1 MSPDALIHSLNEA
14 QRAAVTAPLGPV
26 LVLAGAGSGKTRVL
40 THRAAWLILEHGVSP
55 HGLMAVTFTNKAAA
69 EMRGR
74 IESLL
79 GMPADPLWIGTFHG
93 LSHRML
99 RRHWR
104 EARLPQSFQILDD
117 DDQQRLVRRI
127 IREQKLDEQR
137 WVPREVQNFI
147 NNNKDE
153 GRRAKKL
160 DDRNDPTR
168 QQLIRLYALY
178 EARCEQAG
186 VVDFAELLLR
196 SVEMLRDVPDLGDYY
211 RERFGHVLVD
221 EFQDTNGIQ
230 YEWLKVLVGKS
241 GAPFVVGDD
250 DQCLAAGTSVTM
262 GDGSIKPIETVM
274 PGDRVMSSYGAGDFR
289 PAAVAARFAK
299 RRRGPMI
306 SLHLQSGAVIKS
318 TPEHTHFAGYVLG
331 ETPQT
336 HFLYLMYKSGIGY
349 RLGTSQV
356 YTNGQ
361 VKPVVGFRRRAVQ
374 EHADAAWIIR
384 THTTENQA
392 RLDEMVSSLRYGL
405 PTLPFVPRKGKARN
419 GLVHDSRL
427 IAEVFSS
434 VDTTAAAL
442 RLLEDVGLDP
452 ERPHHT
458 PQGRDSRRR
467 NIVIT
472 LCGDRRGARPMHRIS
487 IIGIDRKDAAALT
500 ALGLSVRPAGYLKKS
515 WRFETVRADFG
526 EIMTIARRIRD
537 KFDDARY
544 VLQAHMLN
552 RSLPFITA
560 SSIRPGMV
568 VATAAGRF
576 DTVNRIEHEECEGQ
590 VYDLNVDC
598 THNFIANGVVTHNSI
613 YRWRGARVE
622 NMQQVR
628 REFGATVYKLEQ
640 NYRSTEVI
648 LAAANAVIAKNTDR
662 MGKELW
668 TATKGGEPIR
678 VYAAFNERDE
688 ADFVIERIREHERR
702 GLPLAA
708 AAVLYR
714 SNAQSRAFEE
724 VLMAS
729 RIPYRVYGG
738 LRFFERAEIKD
749 ALSYLRLTQSRA
761 DDLAF
766 ERIVNLPTRGIGG
779 ATLELLRADA
789 REHGRSLWDAG
800 HALLPTLP
808 GRAASALNGFF
819 ALIDRL
825 AAAIAE
831 LPLHEQ
837 VQAVI
842 QGSGLRDHHAK
853 VKDNKGEA
861 RVENLDE
868 LVNAAEGFEPDN
880 DDGLSPLGAFL
891 AHATL
896 ESGETQAA
904 TGLDCVQLMTL
915 HAAKGLEFPT
925 VFVVGLEE
933 GLFPSDH
940 SALDADRLPEER
952 RLCYVGLTR
961 AMQRLYLTHAESRR
975 IFGRTAYRDPSRF
988 LSELPPEALEDVRP
1002 RISVSRPLYTAPGPA
1017 IIRRGDIVEAAETR
1031 RRSRAAT
1038 PIAGEDV
1045 PMRLGSRVRHPKF
1058 GEGTILRFEGVGESR
1073 QVHVNFEQAGQKWLM
1088 YELARLEQ
1096 IR

>member
-1 MSPDALIHSLNEA
+1 MSPHELLESLNDA

-40 THRAAWLILEHGVSP
+40 THRAAWLILEHDVSP

-147 NNNKDE
+147 NSNKDE
-153 GRRAKKL
+153 GRRSKKL
-160 DDRNDPTR
+160 DARNDPTR
-168 QQLIRLYALY
+168 HQFIKLYSIY

-186 VVDFAELLLR
+186 VVDFAELLL
-196 SVEMLRDVPDLGDYY
+196 SSFELLRDVPELGEYY
-211 RERFGHVLVD
+211 RERFGHILVD

-230 YEWLKVLVGKS
+230 YEWLKVLAGKT

-250 DQCLAAGTSVTM
+250 DQSV
-262 GDGSIKPIETVM
+262 
-274 PGDRVMSSYGAGDFR
+274 
-289 PAAVAARFAK
+289 
-299 RRRGPMI
+299 
-306 SLHLQSGAVIKS
+306 
-318 TPEHTHFAGYVLG
+318 
-331 ETPQT
+331 
-336 HFLYLMYKSGIGY
+336 
-349 RLGTSQV
+349 
-356 YTNGQ
+356 
-361 VKPVVGFRRRAVQ
+361 
-374 EHADAAWIIR
+374 
-384 THTTENQA
+384 
-392 RLDEMVSSLRYGL
+392 
-405 PTLPFVPRKGKARN
+405 
-419 GLVHDSRL
+419 
-427 IAEVFSS
+427 
-434 VDTTAAAL
+434 
-442 RLLEDVGLDP
+442 
-452 ERPHHT
+452 
-458 PQGRDSRRR
+458 
-467 NIVIT
+467 
-472 LCGDRRGARPMHRIS
+472 
-487 IIGIDRKDAAALT
+487 
-500 ALGLSVRPAGYLKKS
+500 
-515 WRFETVRADFG
+515 
-526 EIMTIARRIRD
+526 
-537 KFDDARY
+537 
-544 VLQAHMLN
+544 
-552 RSLPFITA
+552 
-560 SSIRPGMV
+560 
-568 VATAAGRF
+568 
-576 DTVNRIEHEECEGQ
+576 
-590 VYDLNVDC
+590 
-598 THNFIANGVVTHNSI
+598 

-622 NMQQVR
+622 NMQHFR

-640 NYRSTEVI
+640 NYRSTAVI

-668 TATKGGEPIR
+668 TAAQGGEPIR
-678 VYAAFNERDE
+678 VYAAYNERDE

-761 DDLAF
+761 DDIAF
-766 ERIVNLPTRGIGG
+766 ERVVNLPVRGIGG
-779 ATLELLRADA
+779 ATLELLRAAA
-789 REHGRSLWDAG
+789 RDHGRSLWDAG
-800 HALLPTLP
+800 QALLPALP
-808 GRAASALNGFF
+808 SRAATALRGFF

-842 QGSGLRDHHAK
+842 LGSGLRDHHAK
-853 VKDNKGEA
+853 EKDNKGEA

-868 LVNAAEGFEPDN
+868 LVNAAEGFEPDH

-896 ESGETQAA
+896 ESGEMQAA

-933 GLFPSDH
+933 GLFPSEH
-940 SALDADRLPEER
+940 SAFDADRLPEER

-1017 IIRRGDIVEAAETR
+1017 IVRRGEVVDAAETR
-1031 RRSRAAT
+1031 RRSRAAA

-1045 PMRLGSRVRHPKF
+1045 PMRLGSRVRHAKF

>member
-1 MSPDALIHSLNEA
+1 MSGRDLLQSLNDA
-14 QRAAVTAPLGPV
+14 QREAVTAPLGAV

-93 LSHRML
+93 LAHRML

-104 EARLPQSFQILDD
+104 EARLPQSFQILDQ
-117 DDQQRLVRRI
+117 DDQERLVRRI
-127 IREQKLDEQR
+127 IRDQQLDEQR
-137 WVPREVQNFI
+137 WVPREVQGFI
-147 NNNKDE
+147 NANKDE

-160 DDRNDPTR
+160 DDRGDLTR
-168 QQLIRLYALY
+168 QQLIRLYSTY
-178 EARCEQAG
+178 EQRCEQAG

-196 SVEMLRDVPDLGDYY
+196 SFEVLRDVPDLGNYY
-211 RERFGHVLVD
+211 RERFRHLLVD

-230 YEWLKVLVGKS
+230 YDWLKQIAGKT

-250 DQCLAAGTSVTM
+250 DQCLAAGTPVTM
-262 GDGSIKPIETVM
+262 GDGSIRPIEEVS
-274 PGDRVMSSYGAGDFR
+274 PGDEVLSSYGRGDFR
-289 PAAVAARFAK
+289 PATVTDRFAK
-299 RRRGPMI
+299 DRSGTMI
-306 SLHLQSGAVIKS
+306 SVHLRSGKVIES

-331 ETPQT
+331 KTPQT
-336 HFLYLMYKSGIGY
+336 HFLYLMHKRGVGY

-356 YTNGQ
+356 YTKGQ
-361 VKPVVGFRRRAVQ
+361 AKPIVGFRQRVAQERA
-374 EHADAAWIIR
+374 DGAWIIR
-384 THTTENQA
+384 THATENLA
-392 RLDEMVSSLRYGL
+392 RMDEMITALRYGL
-405 PTLPFVPRKGKARN
+405 PTLPFVPRKGTSRN
-419 GLVHDSRL
+419 GLVHDAEL
-427 IAEVFSS
+427 IARVFASI
-434 VDTTAAAL
+434 DTTEHGR

-452 ERPHHT
+452 DRPHHH
-458 PQGRDSRRR
+458 PRGRNSRRR

-472 LCGDRRGARPMHRIS
+472 LCADHRGGSPMHRIA
-487 IIGIDRKDAAALT
+487 IVGVDRSDAAALES
-500 ALGLSVRPAGYLKKS
+500 LGLSVRYYGGKKKS
-515 WRFETVRADFG
+515 WRFDALRTDFG
-526 EIMTIARRIRD
+526 ELMGIARRIRER
-537 KFDDARY
+537 FDDAHY
-544 VLQAHMLN
+544 VLQGHMLD
-552 RSLPFITA
+552 RSLPFTNA
-560 SSIRPGMV
+560 SGIRPGMV
-568 VATAAGRF
+568 MATGNGDFEVVERVEYSDS
-576 DTVNRIEHEECEGQ
+576 DTR
-590 VYDLNVDC
+590 VYDLNIAR
-598 THNFIANGVVTHNSI
+598 THNFVANGVVTHNSI

-622 NMQQVR
+622 NMQHFR
-628 REFGATVYKLEQ
+628 REFGAAVYRLEQ
-640 NYRSTEVI
+640 NYRSTQVI
-648 LAAANAVIAKNTDR
+648 LGAANAIIARNTDR

-678 VYAAFNERDE
+678 VYAAYNERDE
-688 ADFVIERIREHERR
+688 ADFVIDRIREHQRR

-724 VLMAS
+724 VLMAA

-749 ALSYLRLTQSRA
+749 ALAYLRLTQSRS
-761 DDLAF
+761 DDVAF
-766 ERIVNLPTRGIGG
+766 ERVVNLPARGIGG
-779 ATLELLRADA
+779 ATLEQLRNDA

-800 HALLPTLP
+800 QALAQSLPA
-808 GRAASALNGFF
+808 RAANALRGFF

-825 AAAIAE
+825 AAEIAD

-853 VKDNKGEA
+853 EKDNKGEA

-868 LVNAAEGFEPDN
+868 LVNAAEGFVPEN

-896 ESGETQAA
+896 ESGEMQAA

-933 GLFPSDH
+933 GLFPSEH

-1002 RISVSRPLYTAPGPA
+1002 RVSVSRPLYTAPGPA
-1017 IIRRGDIVEAAETR
+1017 IARSDLAAQAADTR
-1031 RRSRAAT
+1031 RRSRAAA
-1038 PIAGEDV
+1038 PIAGEDM
-1045 PMRLGSRVRHPKF
+1045 PMRLGTRVRHPKF
-1058 GEGTILRFEGVGESR
+1058 GEGTILRFEGSGESR
-1073 QVHVNFEQAGQKWLM
+1073 QVHVNFESAGQKWLM

>member
-1 MSPDALIHSLNEA
+1 MTPDAFLESLNDA
-14 QRAAVTAPLGPV
+14 QRAAVTAPLGPI

-74 IESLL
+74 IETLL

-93 LSHRML
+93 LAHRML

-147 NNNKDE
+147 NAHKDE
-153 GRRAKKL
+153 GRRSRKM
-160 DDRNDPTR
+160 DDRGDPTR
-168 QQLIRLYALY
+168 QQLIRLYAQY

-196 SVEMLRDVPDLGDYY
+196 SFETLRDVPELGSYY
-211 RERFGHVLVD
+211 SGRFRHLLVD

-230 YEWLKVLVGKS
+230 YAWLKQIAGRT
-241 GAPFVVGDD
+241 GASFVVGDD
-250 DQCLAAGTSVTM
+250 DQ
-262 GDGSIKPIETVM
+262 
-274 PGDRVMSSYGAGDFR
+274 
-289 PAAVAARFAK
+289 
-299 RRRGPMI
+299 
-306 SLHLQSGAVIKS
+306 
-318 TPEHTHFAGYVLG
+318 
-331 ETPQT
+331 
-336 HFLYLMYKSGIGY
+336 
-349 RLGTSQV
+349 
-356 YTNGQ
+356 
-361 VKPVVGFRRRAVQ
+361 
-374 EHADAAWIIR
+374 
-384 THTTENQA
+384 
-392 RLDEMVSSLRYGL
+392 
-405 PTLPFVPRKGKARN
+405 
-419 GLVHDSRL
+419 
-427 IAEVFSS
+427 
-434 VDTTAAAL
+434 
-442 RLLEDVGLDP
+442 
-452 ERPHHT
+452 
-458 PQGRDSRRR
+458 
-467 NIVIT
+467 
-472 LCGDRRGARPMHRIS
+472 
-487 IIGIDRKDAAALT
+487 
-500 ALGLSVRPAGYLKKS
+500 
-515 WRFETVRADFG
+515 
-526 EIMTIARRIRD
+526 
-537 KFDDARY
+537 
-544 VLQAHMLN
+544 
-552 RSLPFITA
+552 
-560 SSIRPGMV
+560 
-568 VATAAGRF
+568 
-576 DTVNRIEHEECEGQ
+576 
-590 VYDLNVDC
+590 
-598 THNFIANGVVTHNSI
+598 SI

-622 NMQQVR
+622 NMQHFK
-628 REFGATVYKLEQ
+628 REFGATVYRLEQ
-640 NYRSTEVI
+640 NYRSTAVI
-648 LAAANAVIAKNTDR
+648 LGAANAIIAKNTDR

-668 TATKGGEPIR
+668 TAAKGGEPIR

-688 ADFVIERIREHERR
+688 ADFVIERIREHQHR
-702 GLPLAA
+702 GLPLAD

-724 VLMAS
+724 ALMAS

-749 ALSYLRLTQSRA
+749 ALCYLRLTRSRL
-761 DDLAF
+761 DDIAF
-766 ERIVNLPTRGIGG
+766 ERVVNLPARGIGA

-789 REHGRSLWDAG
+789 RGKGRSLWDAG
-800 HALLPTLP
+800 QALLPTMP
-808 GRAASALNGFF
+808 ARAASALGGFF

-825 AAAIAE
+825 AATIAE

-868 LVNAAEGFEPDN
+868 LVNAAEGFTPEN
-880 DDGLSPLGAFL
+880 DDGLSPLDAFL

-904 TGLDCVQLMTL
+904 TGLDCAQLMTL

-933 GLFPSDH
+933 GLFPSEH
-940 SALDADRLPEER
+940 SACDADRLPEER

-975 IFGRTAYRDPSRF
+975 IFGRTSYRDPSRF

-1017 IIRRGDIVEAAETR
+1017 IVRRESAHVSGH
-1031 RRSRAAT
+1031 RRSRLAA
-1038 PIAGEDV
+1038 PVQGEDT
-1045 PMRLGSRVRHPKF
+1045 PMRLGTRVRHAKF
-1058 GEGTILRFEGVGESR
+1058 GEGTILRFEGAGESR
-1073 QVHVNFEQAGQKWLM
+1073 QVHVNFEQVGQKWLM

-1096 IR
+1096 VR

>member
-1 MSPDALIHSLNEA
+1 MPRQDFLESLNDA

-93 LSHRML
+93 LAHRML

-117 DDQQRLVRRI
+117 DDQHRIVRRL

-147 NNNKDE
+147 NAQKDA
-153 GRRAKKL
+153 GRRSKKM
-160 DDRNDPTR
+160 DDRGDPTR

-196 SVEMLRDVPDLGDYY
+196 SFETLRDVPELGEYY
-211 RERFGHVLVD
+211 RERFRHLLVD

-230 YEWLKVLVGKS
+230 YDWLKQIAGKT

-250 DQCLAAGTSVTM
+250 DQCLPAGTQVTM
-262 GDGSIKPIETVM
+262 GDRSTKPIEVVQ
-274 PGDRVMSSYGAGDFR
+274 PGEQVMSSYGAGDFR
-289 PAAVAARFAK
+289 PATVTSRFAK

-306 SLHLQSGAVIKS
+306 SLYLRSGTVIRS

-331 ETPQT
+331 ETPQMY
-336 HFLYLMYKSGIGY
+336 FLYLMYKDGIGY

-361 VKPVVGFRRRAVQ
+361 AKPVVGFRQRAVQ

-384 THTTENQA
+384 THATENQA
-392 RLDEMVSSLRYGL
+392 RLDEMICSLRYGL
-405 PTLPFVPRKGKARN
+405 PTLPFVPRQGKARN

-427 IAEVFSS
+427 IAEVFTSI
-434 VDTTAAAL
+434 DTSDGAL
-442 RLLEDVGLDP
+442 RLLEEVGLDP
-452 ERPHHT
+452 ERPHHFA
-458 PQGRDSRRR
+458 QGRDSRRR

-472 LCGDRRGARPMHRIS
+472 LCGDRRGASPMHRIS
-487 IIGIDRKDAAALT
+487 IIGTDRKDAATLT
-500 ALGLSVRPAGYLKKS
+500 AIGLSVRPAGSLKKS

-526 EIMTIARRIRD
+526 ELMAIAQRIRE

-544 VLQAHMLN
+544 VLQGHMLD
-552 RSLPFITA
+552 RSLPFVTA

-568 VATAAGRF
+568 MATASGKF
-576 DTVNRIEHEECEGQ
+576 DAVDRIEHEECEGE
-590 VYDLNVDC
+590 VYDLNIDR
-598 THNFIANGVVTHNSI
+598 THNFIANGVITHNSI

-622 NMQQVR
+622 NMQHFR
-628 REFGATVYKLEQ
+628 REFGATVYRLEQ
-640 NYRSTEVI
+640 NYRSTAVI
-648 LAAANAVIAKNTDR
+648 LAAANAIIAKNTDR

-668 TATKGGEPIR
+668 TAARGGDPIR
-678 VYAAFNERDE
+678 VYAAYNERDE
-688 ADFVIERIREHERR
+688 ADFVIERIREHQHR

-714 SNAQSRAFEE
+714 SNAQSRTFEE

-761 DDLAF
+761 DDIAF
-766 ERIVNLPTRGIGG
+766 ERVINLPTRGIGG
-779 ATLELLRADA
+779 ATIELLRADA
-789 REHGRSLWDAG
+789 REHGRNLWDAG
-800 HALLPTLP
+800 KALLPTLP
-808 GRAASALNGFF
+808 TRAASALNGFF
-819 ALIDRL
+819 TLVDRL
-825 AAAIAE
+825 AAQIAG

-842 QGSGLRDHHAK
+842 KDSGLRDHHARE
-853 VKDNKGEA
+853 KDNKGEA

-868 LVNAAEGFEPDN
+868 LVNAAEGFTPEN

-933 GLFPSDH
+933 GLFPSEH
-940 SALDADRLPEER
+940 SAFDADRLPEER

-975 IFGRTAYRDPSRF
+975 IFGRTSYRDPSRF

-1017 IIRRGDIVEAAETR
+1017 IVRRESAAPASH
-1031 RRSRAAT
+1031 RRSRLAA
-1038 PIAGEDV
+1038 PIVGEDL

-1058 GEGTILRFEGVGESR
+1058 GEGTILRFEGAGESR
-1073 QVHVNFEQAGQKWLM
+1073 QVHVNFEQVGQKWLM